1 MHYHWLPC
9 SVNPSD
15 FDVSKT
21 CRDQWSWHYLQGLC
35 ARNRSYTAVNHSAF
49 KTYPKIWN
57 SDFFIQIV
65 ISKTSNRKKN
75 NYFFLFEILGKL
87 PYVVLKVSS
96 LKADIHLLKKGQYQ
110 TCWKYCK
117 ILQNVNYYPLAQQS
131 CGGDIG
137 SVPYVCMWVR
147 TYVRSFVCSPALAT
161 SFIIQF
167 RYNFTQVLDMTIPRT
182 SSRFSV
188 IGSRSRSQWLFLEKL
203 CHHSSAFI
211 YKPIL
216 ILFHTNV

>member
-1 MHYHWLPC
+1 M
-9 SVNPSD
+9 
-15 FDVSKT
+15 
-21 CRDQWSWHYLQGLC
+21 
-35 ARNRSYTAVNHSAF
+35 
-49 KTYPKIWN
+49 
-57 SDFFIQIV
+57 
-65 ISKTSNRKKN
+65 KTSIRVVWPGSKHACQEMLNLTIYRI
-75 NYFFLFEILGKL
+75 EICLT
-87 PYVVLKVSS
+87 VLKMEQQF
-96 LKADIHLLKKGQYQ
+96 LLL
-110 TCWKYCK
+110 
-117 ILQNVNYYPLAQQS
+117 INYPLAQQS

-147 TYVRSFVCSPALAT
+147 TYVCSFVCSPALAT

-182 SSRFSV
+182 SLRFSV

-216 ILFHTNV
+216 ILYHTNV

>member
-1 MHYHWLPC
+1 MY
-9 SVNPSD
+9 
-15 FDVSKT
+15 VS
-21 CRDQWSWHYLQGLC
+21 
-35 ARNRSYTAVNHSAF
+35 
-49 KTYPKIWN
+49 TY
-57 SDFFIQIV
+57 
-65 ISKTSNRKKN
+65 
-75 NYFFLFEILGKL
+75 
-87 PYVVLKVSS
+87 
-96 LKADIHLLKKGQYQ
+96 
-110 TCWKYCK
+110 
-117 ILQNVNYYPLAQQS
+117 
-131 CGGDIG
+131 
-137 SVPYVCMWVR
+137 VR

-216 ILFHTNV
+216 ILFHTNVKYDNILDKFEFERSRVKVKVTVAIFRKTHCHRSSSHIYRLILILFHTNV

>member
-1 MHYHWLPC
+1 MKVYCVFSVELPHRGDSNEYTQYTIFNMNHFQYEQEKQYTIFNMNKKNTLNYPKSAAMGLFPRDSRRSHQCSSHW
-9 SVNPSD
+9 SSTVVNLNPAWTMQSG
-15 FDVSKT
+15 
-21 CRDQWSWHYLQGLC
+21 QGLLIDDISFPLLSPRTTKLWRGYRVC
-35 ARNRSYTAVNHSAF
+35 PVRMYVS
-49 KTYPKIWN
+49 TY
-57 SDFFIQIV
+57 
-65 ISKTSNRKKN
+65 
-75 NYFFLFEILGKL
+75 
-87 PYVVLKVSS
+87 
-96 LKADIHLLKKGQYQ
+96 
-110 TCWKYCK
+110 
-117 ILQNVNYYPLAQQS
+117 
-131 CGGDIG
+131 
-137 SVPYVCMWVR
+137 VR

-182 SSRFSV
+182 SSRFSM